1 MYEPRKRLDCG
12 TWGVMGIGMGFAIG
26 SAIVTGKQVVSI
38 HGDSAFGFSGM
49 EVETMCR
56 FKLPITVVVFNNGGI
71 YNGDSPNLSGGTDP
85 SPTTLMPDA
94 RYDKIIEAFGGDS
107 YYATTPD
114 ELTKA
119 LTAAIASKKPSLIDV
134 KIAPSVGLES
144 GHIGNLNPKTVIK

>member
-1 MYEPRKRLDCG
+1 
-12 TWGVMGIGMGFAIG
+12 MGFAIG
-26 SAIVTGKQVVSI
+26 SAIVTDKQVVSI

-71 YNGDSPNLSGGTDP
+71 YKGDSPNLSGGTDP

-134 KIAPSVGLES
+134 KIDPSVGLES
-144 GHIGNLNPKTVIK
+144 GHIGNLNPKTVIKEAH